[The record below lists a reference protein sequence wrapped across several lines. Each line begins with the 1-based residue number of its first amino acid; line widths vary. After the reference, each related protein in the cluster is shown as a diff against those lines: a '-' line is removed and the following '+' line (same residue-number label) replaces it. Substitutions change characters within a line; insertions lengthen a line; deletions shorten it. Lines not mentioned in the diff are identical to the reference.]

1 MESLIS
7 ELLKL
12 GSSGIVGAMGV
23 YLFIEIKKFTKE
35 REEVLV
41 KTHENE
47 KKSIKEVLDS
57 QEKRLY
63 ENKEQFQEVRESI
76 IGLVKSNQIVIDKNT
91 ESFNRLSSIQDK
103 SLMMLEQIEK
113 SQGLIFQQFLDL
125 TKRRK

>member
-1 MESLIS
+1 LESLIS